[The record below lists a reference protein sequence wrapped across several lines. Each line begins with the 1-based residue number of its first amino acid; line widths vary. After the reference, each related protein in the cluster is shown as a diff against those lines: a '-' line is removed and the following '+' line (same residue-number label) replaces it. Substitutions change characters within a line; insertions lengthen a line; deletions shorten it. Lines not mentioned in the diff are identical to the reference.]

1 MSKKLSQKD
10 MEKLERQM
18 GITKVK
24 HDRPPVGRPVVFQ
37 GTTNKQKRRA
47 EKKAIHDYIW
57 QPFLIFFLK
66 FRVTET
72 VYMVMNCSV
81 TSDSGSYRKLTTDF

>member
-1 MSKKLSQKD
+1 MSKKLSQKE

-57 QPFLIFFLK
+57 
-66 FRVTET
+66 
-72 VYMVMNCSV
+72 
-81 TSDSGSYRKLTTDF
+81 